1 MCARRWPTDERRR
14 LGSRKA
20 TTVLPEVPEST
31 TPCRQVLTRSRRV
44 AAGRGSRRDVPGIG
58 PHRSSHPDQV
68 DGRPA
73 GCSFAHSLLRSFAH
87 SSGEAAITAWQPSRM
102 QGQPLIPTM
111 AAHMCPHCHGPSSR
125 LRPLRAS
132 SASPRRATA

>member
-1 MCARRWPTDERRR
+1 MCARRWPTDARRR

-31 TPCRQVLTRSRRV
+31 TPEGADKPSPAHDEWPLDEALDETFPASDPIAPATHIRSTV
-44 AAGRGSRRDVPGIG
+44 GLLV
-58 PHRSSHPDQV
+58 
-68 DGRPA
+68 
-73 GCSFAHSLLRSFAH
+73 AHSLIRSFAH

-111 AAHMCPHCHGPSSR
+111 AAHMCPHCRGPSSR